1 MPSMSTNLSPSK
13 MSTSTRAPT
22 FMAPSVSAFSSTSM
36 GTSRRNFMGGR
47 LCFAKC
53 PRMGFVTRDSF
64 TNSTKPIWAESY
76 PSFVLLLC
84 CVMTQGPACS
94 TVAGRTSPLV
104 SNNWVMPTFF
114 PNIPA
119 IFAISFSV
127 PSVAYAIGWGALRD
141 PSLCSAD
148 AGWAQTPNQTA
159 SLVFLAKRLNLD
171 VHPGREIELHQR
183 VHRLRSRI
191 KNIEQALVRPNLE
204 LLARLL
210 VYVGAMKYAVLVLH
224 RRQWNRA
231 CQARTG
237 ALRRLNDLG
246 RGLVQY
252 AVVIRLQADAN
263 FFVSNHVWLSLSPPG
278 TPGGKNL
285 RRLRGVRAACR
296 NPEHSV

>member
-22 FMAPSVSAFSSTSM
+22 FMAPAVSAFSSTSM

-84 CVMTQGPACS
+84 CVITQGPACS

-104 SNNWVMPTFF
+104 SNNCVMPTFF

-127 PSVAYAIGWGALRD
+127 PSVALLLAGERSEIPR
-141 PSLCSAD
+141 SAQD
-148 AGWAQTPNQTA
+148 HAGWAQTPNQSA
-159 SLVFLAKRLNLD
+159 SLMFLAKRLNLD
-171 VHPGREIELHQR
+171 VHTCRQIQLHQR

-204 LLARLL
+204 LL
-210 VYVGAMKYAVLVLH
+210 
-224 RRQWNRA
+224 
-231 CQARTG
+231 
-237 ALRRLNDLG
+237 
-246 RGLVQY
+246 
-252 AVVIRLQADAN
+252 
-263 FFVSNHVWLSLSPPG
+263 P
-278 TPGGKNL
+278 
-285 RRLRGVRAACR
+285 
-296 NPEHSV
+296 